1 MSDMTFD
8 DLAGQMTPATHLAL
22 KQAVELRKWPDG
34 RKLSREQLEL
44 CLEAIIKYENTHQFE
59 EEERTGY
66 IDRSRHP
73 QQDQLHS
80 EASDDGD
87 DIKWVKQ

>member
-8 DLAGQMTPATHLAL
+8 ELAGQMTPEIHLAL

-34 RKLSREQLEL
+34 RKLSQAQLEL
-44 CLEAIIKYENTHQFE
+44 CLEAIIKYENTHQFDE
-59 EEERTGY
+59 QSRTGY

-73 QQDQLHS
+73 QQEQLHVDD
-80 EASDDGD
+80 SDDGD
-87 DIKWVKQ
+87 DIKWVKE